1 MNFKIPNFKDLEIE
15 NIVFD
20 YNGTLAKD
28 GLITQKTAKLL
39 FEICEKYKVFVITA
53 DTFGNAKEELKDFG
67 LELVVLKSKNHTN
80 EKALFVEKLNKNK
93 TISVGNG
100 NNDAKMLK
108 TAIISI
114 AIIGEEGCSK
124 EALISSDI
132 ICKDINDAMGM
143 FLNPKRLIA
152 TLRK

>member
-1 MNFKIPNFKDLEIE
+1 MNLKIPNFKDLEIE

-39 FEICEKYKVFVITA
+39 FEICEKYKVFVVTA

-67 LELVVLKSKNHTN
+67 LELVVLKSKNHMN